1 MSDTIPCPGC
11 RAELVLP
18 GLPEGET
25 VQCPRCQHVFAAS
38 RGRATPVSAASRRV
52 TIDDAP
58 DDPLD
63 FSHPFALYQPLRG
76 QRKASV
82 AIFFLVASVLSYG
95 AQFYVNRERI
105 ELILLE
111 EKLNAP
117 RRVRDFHFQPDG
129 EFVKPFERRRFKKP
143 QMDPGMIIREAQ
155 LEELGRR
162 WEKLLPLSDEAFLL
176 HHVTFWPTILF
187 VMIWLNQAAWNLR
200 ILKASSLAYSPSG
213 ATFSF
218 FVPFANFWWP
228 YKAVQEIWR
237 ASDPIAARDP
247 NSWLSGPCGQ
257 VVRVWWFAFVAAAI
271 LSLAALLSSDPGM
284 NRQFDQISL
293 ELRQARLACASNLCM
308 IVAGAA
314 LIWVIH
320 GIRGRQRGRHA
331 RIYDEAV

>member
-1 MSDTIPCPGC
+1 MSDTIPCPDC

-18 GLPEGET
+18 GLPDGET
-25 VQCPRCQHVFAAS
+25 VQCPRCQHVFAAI
-38 RGRATPVSAASRRV
+38 RGRAAPVSATRRSV
-52 TIDDAP
+52 TIDDAA

-63 FSHPFALYQPLRG
+63 FLHSSALYQPLRG

-82 AIFFLVASVLSYG
+82 AIFFLALSVLSYG

-117 RRVRDFHFQPDG
+117 RHVRHINNNELPIGGF
-129 EFVKPFERRRFKKP
+129 RRNILA
-143 QMDPGMIIREAQ
+143 DPGMIIREAQ

-162 WEKLLPLSDEAFLL
+162 WEQLLPLSDEAFLL
-176 HHVTFWPTILF
+176 HHVVFWPTILF

-200 ILKASSLAYSPSG
+200 ILKASSLTYSPSG

-237 ASDPIAARDP
+237 ASDPIATRDP

-257 VVRVWWFAFVAAAI
+257 VVRVWWCAFLAAAV

-284 NRQFDQISL
+284 NRHFDQNSL
-293 ELRQARLACASNLCM
+293 ELRQVRLACASNLCM

-314 LIWVIH
+314 LIWVIY
-320 GIRGRQRGRHA
+320 GIRGRQRARHA
-331 RIYDEAV
+331 RIYDEAA